1 MYPRSFE
8 YTVAGS
14 VDEAC
19 ALLAQH
25 GDNARLL
32 AGGQSL
38 IPLMKL
44 RLANPSH
51 IIDIGNI
58 RGLDG
63 ITEIGGDLRI
73 GALATHAAVLD
84 HRAVRQSWPLIA
96 DAVGVIADPQVRNW
110 GTVGGA
116 LAEADPAGDW
126 GAVALALNA
135 RVRCLSPRGER
146 LIDAESLFVDAYT
159 TKLAGD
165 ELIVEVIFPAPR
177 QARAGAYLK
186 LERRAGDFA
195 VISVG
200 VQLALSERDV
210 CEDARIALAAAGLTP
225 ILALRANEFLTGKQL
240 NATAI
245 DEAAQLVAAATQ
257 PLADIRGSESYKR
270 SAAAELF
277 RDALDLARRRAHGE
291 EALAGHVR

>member
-8 YTVAGS
+8 YTVANS

-25 GDNARLL
+25 GDNARVL

-44 RLANPSH
+44 RLASPDY

-58 RGLDG
+58 AGLDG
-63 ITEIGGDLRI
+63 ITEHGGELRI
-73 GALATHAAVLD
+73 GALATHSAVLD
-84 HRAVRQSWPLIA
+84 HQTVRQRWPLIA

-135 RVRCLSPRGER
+135 RVRCFSPRGER
-146 LIDAESLFVDAYT
+146 FIDAESLFVDAYT

-165 ELIVEVIFPAPR
+165 ELIVEVIFPAPK
-177 QARAGAYLK
+177 QAPAGAYLK

-195 VISVG
+195 VISIG

-210 CEDARIALAAAGLTP
+210 CEDARIALAAGGLTP
-225 ILALRANEFLTGKQL
+225 ILARRANEFLAGKQL
-240 NATAI
+240 SATAI
-245 DEAAQLVAAATQ
+245 DEAAQLVAASTQ
-257 PLADIRGSESYKR
+257 PLADIRGSEAYKR
-270 SAAAELF
+270 AAAAELF
-277 RDALDLARRRAHGE
+277 RDALDLARRRFHGE

>member
-8 YTVAGS
+8 YTVANS
-14 VDEAC
+14 IDEAC
-19 ALLAQH
+19 ALLALH

-51 IIDIGNI
+51 VIDIGNI
-58 RGLDG
+58 TGLDG
-63 ITEIGGDLRI
+63 ITENGGELRI

-84 HRAVRQSWPLIA
+84 HQVVRQHWPLIA

-135 RVRCLSPRGER
+135 RVRCVSPRGER
-146 LIDAESLFVDAYT
+146 FIDAESLFVDAYT

-165 ELIVEVIFPAPR
+165 ELIVEVFFPAPR

-200 VQLALSERDV
+200 VQLALSARDV
-210 CEDARIALAAAGLTP
+210 CEDARIALAAGGLTP
-225 ILALRANEFLTGKQL
+225 VLARRANEFLAGKQL
-240 NATAI
+240 NAAAI
-245 DEAAQLVAAATQ
+245 DEAAQLVAAATE
-257 PLADIRGSESYKR
+257 PLEDIRGSEAYKR

-277 RDALDLARRRAHGE
+277 RDALDLARKRLRGE
-291 EALAGHVR
+291 DGAHVR